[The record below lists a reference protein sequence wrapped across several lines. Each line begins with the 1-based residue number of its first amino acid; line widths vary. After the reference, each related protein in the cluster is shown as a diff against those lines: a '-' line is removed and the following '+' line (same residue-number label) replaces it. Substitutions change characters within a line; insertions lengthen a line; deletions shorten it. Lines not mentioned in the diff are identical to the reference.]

1 MSCRVWVRHDT
12 RNASHSRTENE
23 NKSFRRLSGGTNLLV
38 GDYENVNYKD
48 FRYINN

>member
-1 MSCRVWVRHDT
+1 MRHDT

-23 NKSFRRLSGGTNLLV
+23 NKSFMRLSGGTNLLV